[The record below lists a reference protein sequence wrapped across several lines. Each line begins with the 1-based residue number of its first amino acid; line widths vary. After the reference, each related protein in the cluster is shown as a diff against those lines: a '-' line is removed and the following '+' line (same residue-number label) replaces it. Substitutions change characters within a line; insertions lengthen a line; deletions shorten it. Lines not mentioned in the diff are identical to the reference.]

1 MGLKINK
8 FKQSIQLR
16 TAENRIATA
25 KNYIII
31 DELALGLPDSRET
44 GFNMDPMRINC
55 KKIKAVV
62 LESCPV
68 EFILGYE
75 DICKYDIT
83 TKFKE
88 LFAMNHPVK
97 NSRDQ
102 SANARTVNPSSSAV
116 KDQGKPADGMTD
128 TRPSISIEQH
138 HHVAQTAE
146 PVPEA
151 RDEHFGASGQQA
163 ARVMS
168 VELAQPHEIVKNNST
183 VPKEKLLTVDPDD
196 DDIEKFQPINPWSHY
211 FTAAQSHKNN
221 RHAGKPTTSSD
232 DKTTALSLTEIL
244 KNLKLHE
251 RCNDSKLRAQLER
264 IVTQFQDRFAVNV
277 ASEPAAIPPFRIEVD
292 QTKWSLIKPEKYPRP
307 QSEARQMAVDKF
319 IRKALAD
326 NIIRPSHSNYFSQV
340 LLTPKANGTWR
351 FCVDYRRVNEL
362 TKPLGWPI
370 PNIENLLRR
379 IGAKRAK
386 YFATLDYTSGY
397 YQAPLE
403 ESSKKYTAFITQDGI
418 YEFNRVPMGPKG
430 APAYFQQQM
439 QHSVFPDFTQ
449 SILEIYLDDIITWSD
464 TPENLGMFV
473 VRDH

>member
-1 MGLKINK
+1 VAT
-8 FKQSIQLR
+8 F
-16 TAENRIATA
+16 TAV
-25 KNYIII
+25 
-31 DELALGLPDSRET
+31 PPS
-44 GFNMDPMRINC
+44 
-55 KKIKAVV
+55 KKIKAVI

-68 EFILGYE
+68 ELILGYE

-88 LFAMNHPVK
+88 LFAMNYPVN

-251 RCNDSKLRAQLER
+251 RCNDSKLRE
-264 IVTQFQDRFAVNV
+264 
-277 ASEPAAIPPFRIEVD
+277 
-292 QTKWSLIKPEKYPRP
+292 
-307 QSEARQMAVDKF
+307 
-319 IRKALAD
+319 
-326 NIIRPSHSNYFSQV
+326 
-340 LLTPKANGTWR
+340 
-351 FCVDYRRVNEL
+351 
-362 TKPLGWPI
+362 
-370 PNIENLLRR
+370 
-379 IGAKRAK
+379 
-386 YFATLDYTSGY
+386 
-397 YQAPLE
+397 
-403 ESSKKYTAFITQDGI
+403 
-418 YEFNRVPMGPKG
+418 
-430 APAYFQQQM
+430 
-439 QHSVFPDFTQ
+439 
-449 SILEIYLDDIITWSD
+449 
-464 TPENLGMFV
+464 
-473 VRDH
+473 